1 MKVLIADD
9 SALLRKNIS
18 RLIVSAL
25 PNSTISETTN
35 VAHTLVEV
43 RAEKYD
49 AIILDLQM
57 PDGSGFDVLEYLR
70 GAKINCPVIILTNHA
85 TEHYRQKSV
94 ELGADYFLD
103 KSNEYEQIVDLL
115 IKITPGGSESI
126 TE

>member
-9 SALLRKNIS
+9 SDLLRKNIS

-57 PDGSGFDVLEYLR
+57 PDGSGFDVLENLR

-103 KSNEYEQIVDLL
+103 KSNEYEQIVYLL
-115 IKITPGGSESI
+115 KKIAACGSEKITE
-126 TE
+126 